1 MSKYAELLGLLQED
15 IEKIVEKRME
25 ERVADVIT
33 VLMPSVLEHVA
44 NSIQILSSPANT
56 GNYDPTLKDLQFTM
70 QTQPG
75 HTRYIGIPFT
85 VIDKYANDIK
95 WRKLDDAF
103 GHLKQRISI
112 LEKLNT

>member
-25 ERVADVIT
+25 ERVADIIT

-44 NSIQILSSPANT
+44 NSIQLLSSPANT
-56 GNYDPTLKDLQFTM
+56 GNYDPTVKDLQFTIE
-70 QTQPG
+70 TQPG

-85 VIDKYANDIK
+85 VVNKYDHDIK
-95 WRKLDDAF
+95 WRALDDAF
-103 GHLKQRISI
+103 GQLKQRVSI
-112 LEKLNT
+112 LEQPNT